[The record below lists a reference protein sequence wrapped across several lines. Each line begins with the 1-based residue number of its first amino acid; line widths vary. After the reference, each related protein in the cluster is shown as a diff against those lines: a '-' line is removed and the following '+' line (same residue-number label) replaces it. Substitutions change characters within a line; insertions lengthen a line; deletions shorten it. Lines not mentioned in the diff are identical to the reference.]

1 MRRQRNLLGMAE
13 HRDNGFPDQHLVN
26 HVREALWRRP
36 GGASV
41 MVGSGFSRNATSVR
55 PDAAPIPL
63 WSDLAAEL
71 AASLPDS
78 GELGGVGAEEQ
89 EKPPGADALEL
100 AQKYED
106 AFGRAR
112 LHELLSKSVRD
123 EDFRPGDLHRRLL
136 ALPWRDVFTTNWDT
150 LLERCLPLPERA
162 YGVVTSADHLPL
174 RAPPRIVKL
183 HGSLPGTFPLIVTKR
198 DYEDYEDR
206 FAPFVNTVQQSMME
220 TVVLLLG
227 FSGNDPN
234 FRQWLSWVRANLRD
248 NMPRIYLANLL
259 GLDDQGRA
267 KLREKNVV
275 PIDLAKH
282 PRAQD
287 WPEPLIYAKA
297 AEWLLLSLE
306 HGQPYPA
313 EDWPQPVATHL
324 RSVPEG
330 LEPVDSVRV
339 SGPQGE
345 PRNRPNGE
353 PDDPE
358 YLAAIRDVLSVWRR
372 NRRCYPAWL
381 VMPSERAAAFMRYT
395 TEDWEPLI
403 LKALPHF
410 GDGLERLSALRELVW
425 RREIQL
431 DPLSEL
437 PKLVDKAVEVL
448 DEVDCEQR
456 LVGGRP
462 GSNVEW
468 ERLRCQWR
476 ALATALLTAAR
487 HALDSEKF
495 EHWIGRLAPFIDE
508 DAELAERVRHERC
521 LWSLNHH
528 DFEQLEAHVDEWQPQ
543 AADPIWFLR
552 KAALLVELG
561 RGKEARDLALGVLEI
576 VRKWPSDAASF
587 AAPSRE
593 AWALSLVAATYGY
606 RGDVAARHRE
616 LQSRFRE
623 LAAYRCDPR
632 TEFSGHERAVSLQGQ
647 DNEYKPFDLGVR
659 NVKGLGFS
667 KVAGLRALAAFRAI
681 RFTEI
686 VGSPSIVSGDLLVR
700 AAEALLPY
708 RPRWSSVLSVGFSHK
723 NAEGRFSKTLSRWRI
738 ACMAPDLASSFAEA
752 QHGTIRLALDRL
764 DRKDE
769 ESEGWW
775 IWLHRLE
782 AAVEALSRFVLRLE
796 LAGVER
802 ALALALSLYSDTRI
816 HSRIGLLGAHR
827 HLLSRSWEALPD
839 ALRAEQALALISMPI
854 IGVDD
859 FTVDTPDHLVDP
871 GQVLDSDRRR
881 CPVPERSDDNETLWT
896 EAVRLVDAGLR
907 AGSQARKRAALR
919 LAVLGEWKVLTA
931 GEEDRLAAALWD
943 FGVDEDRLPADT
955 NLQPWVFLRL
965 PEPEPGL
972 AEQRVRATWVP
983 SGGGDDGEAAPGEE
997 ALASAGVAQEGL
1009 PDSGQPI
1016 EFTSAERAALVRGIE
1031 RWAESRPRGHVPWLG
1046 SPDARTQRRRIRAI
1060 SALLLGLDVSREATA
1075 LLIDRVREM
1084 ATGKTPAY
1092 ELLPGIVG
1100 SDPGLADDA
1109 AALLR
1114 VGLGGGAAEQK
1125 AQCASAGRGLYLW
1138 LRASA
1143 SAEVPPPPAHL
1154 IFELGAIISAH
1165 RWLALS
1171 NALEVAA
1178 WVFENGTD
1186 EHRELLRLPCLEGLA
1201 FLRTV
1206 LAFREDPNPH
1216 PFMEQ
1221 PQVVSEDE
1229 VDVPWLRLHCV
1240 GLAAAMDRAGLSEE
1254 TAIAEWLAD
1263 AESDPLPELRNHK
1276 GLARSPD

>member
-1 MRRQRNLLGMAE
+1 
-13 HRDNGFPDQHLVN
+13 
-26 HVREALWRRP
+26 
-36 GGASV
+36 
-41 MVGSGFSRNATSVR
+41 MVGSGFSRNATRVR

-71 AASLPDS
+71 AANLPDS
-78 GELGGVGAEEQ
+78 GRPRGAGAEKQNE
-89 EKPPGADALEL
+89 PAGADALDL

-162 YGVVTSADHLPL
+162 YDVVTSADHLPL

-198 DYEDYEDR
+198 DYEDYGDC

-227 FSGNDPN
+227 FSGDDPN
-234 FRQWLSWVRANLRD
+234 FREWLSWVRKNLRD
-248 NMPRIYLANLL
+248 NMPRIYLANWL
-259 GLDDQGRA
+259 GLDDRGREE
-267 KLREKNVV
+267 LTEESVV
-275 PIDLAKH
+275 PIDLARH

-287 WPEPLIYAKA
+287 WPEPLMYAKA

-306 HGQPYPA
+306 HGRPYPA
-313 EDWPQPVATHL
+313 EDWPQPVAPRRQH
-324 RSVPEG
+324 VPED

-339 SGPQGE
+339 RGPQSE
-345 PRNRPNGE
+345 PGNRPNGE
-353 PDDPE
+353 PNDPD
-358 YLAAIRDVLSVWRR
+358 YLVAIRSVLGVWRR
-372 NRRCYPAWL
+372 NRRCCPAWL
-381 VMPSERAAAFMRYT
+381 VIPFERAAFMRYT

-403 LKALPHF
+403 LNALPHF
-410 GDGLERLSALRELVW
+410 NDGLERLSALRELVW
-425 RREIQL
+425 RREVQL

-448 DEVDCEQR
+448 GEVDCEQR

-462 GSNVEW
+462 GPDLEW
-468 ERLRCQWR
+468 ERVRRRWR
-476 ALATALLTAAR
+476 ALAAALLTAAR

-495 EHWIGRLAPFIDE
+495 EHWIGKLAPFIDE
-508 DAELAERVRHERC
+508 DAELAERIRHERC

-528 DFEQLEAHVDEWQPQ
+528 DFEQLEDLVDEWQPQ
-543 AADPIWFLR
+543 ASDPAWFLR
-552 KAALLVELG
+552 KAALLMELG
-561 RGKEARDLALGVLEI
+561 RGEAARELALDVLET
-576 VRKWPSDAASF
+576 VRKWPPSDTASF
-587 AAPSRE
+587 AGPSRE
-593 AWALSLVAATYGY
+593 AWALSLVAGTQGY
-606 RGDVAARHRE
+606 QGDVVARHRE

-623 LAAYRCDPR
+623 LAPYRCDPR
-632 TEFSGHERAVSLQGQ
+632 AEFSGHERVVSLQGQ
-647 DNEYKPFDLGVR
+647 DSERKPFDLGVR
-659 NVKGLGFS
+659 SVKGLVFS
-667 KVAGLRALAAFRAI
+667 RAADLRALAAFRAI

-738 ACMAPDLASSFAEA
+738 ACMAPDLASSLAEA

-764 DRKDE
+764 DRKDK

-859 FTVDTPDHLVDP
+859 FTVDTPEHLVDP

-972 AEQRVRATWVP
+972 AEQRVRATWAP
-983 SGGGDDGEAAPGEE
+983 SGAGDDGEAAPGEE
-997 ALASAGVAQEGL
+997 ALASAGVAQERL

-1046 SPDARTQRRRIRAI
+1046 NPDARTQRRRVRGI
-1060 SALLLGLDVSREATA
+1060 SALLLKLDVSQEATA
-1075 LLIDRVREM
+1075 LLLDRVGEM

-1125 AQCASAGRGLYLW
+1125 TQCVSAGRGLYLW

-1143 SAEVPPPPAHL
+1143 GGSSEVPPPPAHL
-1154 IFELGAIISAH
+1154 IFELGVIIASH

-1186 EHRELLRLPCLEGLA
+1186 EHRELLRLPCLKGLA
-1201 FLRTV
+1201 FLRTA

-1216 PFMEQ
+1216 PFIEQ
-1221 PQVVSEDE
+1221 HQVVSEDE
-1229 VDVPWLRLHCV
+1229 VDVPWLRLHCL

-1254 TAIAEWLAD
+1254 TTVAEWLAD
-1263 AESDPLPELRNHK
+1263 AESDPLPELRYHK
-1276 GLARSPD
+1276 GLLRPPS